1 MKRGR
6 ERQDKDHSK
15 TQKRWK
21 QMRSLYITATQKN
34 VGMLFV
40 SLGFMEMLKR
50 KLHRVAFFRPIIES
64 KEKKDHSIT
73 FMLQHYKLAMNYEE
87 CYGCDLEYAERM
99 FAAGESQKLHEE
111 LFEKF
116 KTLEAR
122 YDFVLCEG
130 LPRSVLKALEH
141 YDLNLQL
148 AQNFSSAVVNVVTAQ
163 QREVDD
169 ICEEILLE
177 HKRFRD
183 TGCVHFASFVSRVD
197 AQQQNLVQK
206 KLIKEE
212 MALYYLPELRE
223 LGTPTMQDL
232 LETLELDKVLFGEHD
247 HTRTI
252 RAFRVAD
259 MEAVHFL
266 EQIEE
271 DDLVV
276 VPADR
281 VGIILSLFLALYSKA
296 YPKISGIIFPSSVPL
311 HPGVKKMIDGLE
323 GHKIPLLS
331 TSKETYRIVQ
341 ELSGVHARLRA
352 GNHRKI
358 ALALGL
364 FEKSV
369 DTSVLAQKL
378 THLHSEVLT
387 PLMFEYRL
395 LELAR
400 KKIKKIVLPES
411 SDERILRAA
420 EIILRRGIARVVLLG
435 EKKEI
440 EQKSQRLG
448 VDLAEAE
455 VIDPR
460 TSEYLE
466 DFAQT
471 YYALRKAKGISQKSA
486 HEAMQDMNYFATMM
500 VYMGYADGMVSG
512 AAHATA
518 DTIRPAFE
526 IIKTVPGVS
535 VASSVFFM
543 CFKTK
548 VLVYGDCA
556 VNLDPDAPTLADIA
570 IASAE
575 TARAFGIAPKVA
587 MLSYATGSSGSGAEV
602 DKVREA
608 TELIRAKRADLPVE
622 GPIQYDAAIDK
633 AVAKMKIPDSKVAG
647 EASVF
652 IFPDLNTGNNTYKAV
667 QRSSGALAIGPI
679 LQGLRKPVNDLS
691 RGCSVEDIVN
701 TVAITAIQAG
711 DAG

>member
-1 MKRGR
+1 
-6 ERQDKDHSK
+6 
-15 TQKRWK
+15 
-21 QMRSLYITATQKN
+21 MRSLYITATQKN

-73 FMLQHYKLAMNYEE
+73 FMLQHYKLDMDYEA
-87 CYGCDLEYAERM
+87 CYGCDIEYAEKM
-99 FAAGESQKLHEE
+99 FAAGESQALYTE
-111 LFEKF
+111 LLEKF

-141 YDLNLQL
+141 YDPNLQL

-163 QREVDD
+163 LREVED

-183 TGCVHFASFVSRVD
+183 AGCVHFASFVSRVD
-197 AQQQNLVQK
+197 TQQQKLLQK

-276 VPADR
+276 VTADR
-281 VGIILSLFLALYSKA
+281 VGIILSLFLALYSQA

-311 HPGVKKMIDGLE
+311 HPGIKKMIDGLE
-323 GHKIPLLS
+323 GYKIPLLS
-331 TSKETYRIVQ
+331 TPKETYRIVQ

-352 GNHRKI
+352 GNQRKI

-369 DTSVLAQKL
+369 DTAVLAQKL
-378 THLHSEVLT
+378 THLRSEVLT

-420 EIILRRGIARVVLLG
+420 EIILRRGIAQIILLG

-448 VDLAEAE
+448 LDLAQTE

-466 DFAQT
+466 GFAQA

-486 HEAMQDMNYFATMM
+486 HEIMQDMNYFATMM

-535 VASSVFFM
+535 VASSIFFM

-556 VNLDPDAPTLADIA
+556 VNLDPDAHTLADIA

-602 DKVREA
+602 DKVRKA
-608 TELIRAKRADLPVE
+608 TELVRAKRPDLPVE

-633 AVAKMKIPDSKVAG
+633 AVAKTKIPDSKVAG

-667 QRSSGALAIGPI
+667 QRSSGALAVGPI

>member
-1 MKRGR
+1 MRYETR
-6 ERQDKDHSK
+6 KDNSK

-73 FMLQHYKLAMNYEE
+73 FMLQHYKLDMNYEE
-87 CYGCDLEYAERM
+87 CYGCDIEYAEKM
-99 FAAGESQKLHEE
+99 FAAGESQKLYSE
-111 LFEKF
+111 LLEKF

-130 LPRSVLKALEH
+130 LPRSVLKALEY

-148 AQNFSSAVVNVVTAQ
+148 AQNFSSAVVNVITAQ
-163 QREVDD
+163 HREAED
-169 ICEEILLE
+169 IYEEILVE
-177 HKRFRD
+177 HEKFRD
-183 TGCVHFASFVSRVD
+183 EGCVHFASFVSRVD
-197 AQQQNLVQK
+197 EQQQNFLQK
-206 KLIKEE
+206 KLKKLD
-212 MALYYLPELRE
+212 AGVYYLPEIRE
-223 LGTPTMQDL
+223 LGTPTIQDL
-232 LETLELDKVLFGEHD
+232 LETLDLSKILFGEND

-259 MEAVHFL
+259 METVHFL
-266 EQIEE
+266 EQIQE

-281 VGIILSLFLALYSKA
+281 VGIILSLFLALYSNA

-311 HPGVKKMIDGLE
+311 HPNIKKMIDGLE

-331 TSKETYRIVQ
+331 TSKETYQTVQ
-341 ELSGVHARLRA
+341 ALSGVHARLRA
-352 GNHRKI
+352 ENRRKI

-369 DTSVLAQKL
+369 DTAVLEQKL
-378 THLHSEVLT
+378 SHLQSEVLT
-387 PLMFEYRL
+387 PLMFEYTL
-395 LELAR
+395 YELAR

-420 EIILRRGIARVVLLG
+420 EIILRRGIAQIVLLG

-440 EQKSQRLG
+440 EQNSQRLG
-448 VDLAEAE
+448 LDLAQAE

-460 TSEYLE
+460 TSGYLE
-466 DFAQT
+466 GFAQA
-471 YYALRKAKGISQKSA
+471 YYALRKTKGVSQKGA
-486 HEAMQDMNYFATMM
+486 DERVQDMNYFATMM

-512 AAHATA
+512 AIHSTA
-518 DTIRPAFE
+518 DTIRPAFQ
-526 IIKTVPGVS
+526 IIKAAPGVS
-535 VASSVFFM
+535 AVSSVFFM
-543 CFKTK
+543 CFKTR

-556 VNLDPDAPTLADIA
+556 VNLDPDAETLADIA

-575 TARAFGIAPKVA
+575 TARAFGIEPKVA
-587 MLSYATGSSGSGAEV
+587 MLSYSTGSSGSGADV

-608 TELIRAKRADLPVE
+608 TEIVRTKRADLPVE

-633 AVAKMKIPDSKVAG
+633 AVAKTKIPDSEVAG
-647 EASVF
+647 EATVF

-667 QRSSGALAIGPI
+667 QSSSGALAIGPI

-691 RGCSVEDIVN
+691 RGCSVDDIVN

>member
-1 MKRGR
+1 
-6 ERQDKDHSK
+6 
-15 TQKRWK
+15 
-21 QMRSLYITATQKN
+21 MRSLYITATQKN

-40 SLGFMEMLKR
+40 SLGFMEILKR
-50 KLHRVAFFRPIIES
+50 KIHRVAFFRPIIES
-64 KEKKDHSIT
+64 KEKKDHSIA
-73 FMLQHYKLAMNYEE
+73 FMLQHYKLDMDYEA
-87 CYGCDLEYAERM
+87 CYGCDLEYAEKM
-99 FAAGESQKLHEE
+99 FAAGESQKLYSE
-111 LFEKF
+111 LLEKF
-116 KTLEAR
+116 KILEAH

-130 LPRSVLKALEH
+130 LPQSVLKALEH
-141 YDLNLQL
+141 YDPNLQL
-148 AQNFSSAVVNVVTAQ
+148 AQNFSSAIVNVITAQ
-163 QREVDD
+163 QREVED

-177 HKRFRD
+177 DKKLRD
-183 TGCVHFASFVSRVD
+183 EGGVHFATFVSRVD
-197 AQQQNLVQK
+197 AQQQNLLQK
-206 KLIKEE
+206 KLMKEE
-212 MALYYLPELRE
+212 MALYYLPELQE
-223 LGTPTMQDL
+223 LGTPTIQDL
-232 LETLELDKVLFGEHD
+232 LETLDLKKVLFGEHD

-252 RAFRVAD
+252 GAFRVAD
-259 MEAVHFL
+259 METVHFL
-266 EQIEE
+266 EQIQE

-311 HPGVKKMIDGLE
+311 HPGIKKMIDGLE

-331 TSKETYRIVQ
+331 TSQDTYQIAQ
-341 ELSGVHARLRA
+341 DLAGVHPRLRA
-352 GNHRKI
+352 ENYRKI

-364 FEKSV
+364 FEKSI
-369 DTSVLAQKL
+369 DTAGLAQKL
-378 THLHSEVLT
+378 AHLKSEVLT

-395 LELAR
+395 FELAR
-400 KKIKKIVLPES
+400 KNIKTIVLPES

-420 EIILRRGIARVVLLG
+420 EIILRRGIARIVLLG
-435 EKKEI
+435 EKEEI

-448 VDLAEAE
+448 LDLAQAK

-466 DFAQT
+466 RFAQT
-471 YYALRKAKGISQKSA
+471 YYTLRKAKGISRESA
-486 HEAMQDMNYFATMM
+486 YERVRDPNYFATMI

-512 AAHATA
+512 AIHATA
-518 DTIRPAFE
+518 DTIRPAFQ

-535 VASSVFFM
+535 VVSSVFFM

-556 VNLDPDAPTLADIA
+556 VNLDPDAATLAEIA

-602 DKVREA
+602 EKVREA
-608 TELIRAKRADLPVE
+608 TELVRAKRPDLPVE

-633 AVAKMKIPDSKVAG
+633 AVAKTKIPDSEVAG

-667 QRSSGALAIGPI
+667 QRSSGALAVGPI